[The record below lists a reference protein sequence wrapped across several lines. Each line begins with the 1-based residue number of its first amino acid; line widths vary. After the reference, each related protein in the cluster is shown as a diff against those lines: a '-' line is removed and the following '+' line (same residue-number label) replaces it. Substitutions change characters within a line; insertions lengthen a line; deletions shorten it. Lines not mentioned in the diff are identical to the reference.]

1 MTCNLQILRRAHRR
15 LGACRVA
22 GRVGCCHHS
31 VCNQQ
36 GGLRCVQWPT
46 FPQVY
51 IGGEFFGG
59 CDILLGVFEGASNRS
74 TCVCG
79 SHRLYGSLYDP
90 LLCITDAR
98 TAFTLNA
105 APTAGRRR

>member
-22 GRVGCCHHS
+22 GRVGCCHLN
-31 VCNQQ
+31 VCNQR

-74 TCVCG
+74 TWRMWK
-79 SHRLYGSLYDP
+79 S
-90 LLCITDAR
+90 
-98 TAFTLNA
+98 
-105 APTAGRRR
+105 PTMWVTI